1 MPCHVGEL
9 LGLGQ
14 SLDVQVIV
22 LDIVLVVVPAK
33 NLVFHVVVAAAVLQE
48 CAKILVYPL
57 EVSVPQVGAL
67 AVESQHVLFVELV
80 HTHQF
85 VCILL
90 LLVDL
95 EGLVLEQVGEIWEQN
110 NSMIAYN

>member
-9 LGLGQ
+9 LSLGQ

-22 LDIVLVVVPAK
+22 LDIVLVVVPPQ
-33 NLVFHVVVAAAVLQE
+33 NLVFHVIVAAAVLQE

-57 EVSVPQVGAL
+57 EVGVPQVGAL
-67 AVESQHVLFVELV
+67 AVEGQHVLFVELV

-85 VCILL
+85 VRILL

-95 EGLVLEQVGEIWEQN
+95 KGLILEQVGEIWEQN